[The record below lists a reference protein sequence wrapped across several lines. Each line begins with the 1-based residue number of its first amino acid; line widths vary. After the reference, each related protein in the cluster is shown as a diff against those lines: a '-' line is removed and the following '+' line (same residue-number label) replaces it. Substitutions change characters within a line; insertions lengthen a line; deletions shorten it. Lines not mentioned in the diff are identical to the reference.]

1 MIWKIVNL
9 IFKISNKIYFSDEKK
24 SWSSAINSS
33 QSYQDK
39 IIFDKVIKCFE
50 KIKNKKT
57 EFYERDG
64 WIFNQKPDESDLIEF
79 LKKNVSKKNTPF
91 QVLDYG
97 GSLGSRYFSNYN
109 FVKNNKIYW
118 NIVEQSRFVKYG
130 KRNLQT
136 DNLKFFNSLSECLN
150 YKKMNCVIF
159 SGSLQYLENYYQIL
173 NEMKKENITYI
184 FIDNLPLSNY
194 NQNKIFVQNISKKI
208 YNSSYPIHIFS
219 KKAFINEVKKLNF
232 KVLKV
237 KMKPTVFYGFNY
249 YSLVLENKILR
260 YKIK

>member
-1 MIWKIVNL
+1 MIWKIANL
-9 IFKISNKIYFSDEKK
+9 IFKLSNKIYFSDEKK
-24 SWSSAINSS
+24 NWRSAINSS

-64 WIFNQKPDESDLIEF
+64 WIFNKKPDESDLIEF
-79 LKKNVSKKNTPF
+79 LKKNISEKKGTF

-97 GSLGSRYFSNYN
+97 GSLGSRYFSNYK
-109 FVKNNKIYW
+109 FIKNNNIYW
-118 NIVEQSRFVKYG
+118 NIVEQNRFVEYG

-136 DNLKFFNSLSECLN
+136 DSLKFFSSLSKCLN

-173 NEMKKENITYI
+173 NEMKKKNIAYI
-184 FIDNLPLSNY
+184 FIDNLPLSKY
-194 NQNKIFVQNISKKI
+194 NQNKIFVQNIYKKI

-219 KKAFINEVKKLNF
+219 KKTFINEVKKLNF
-232 KVLKV
+232 KVSKV

-249 YSLVLENKILR
+249 YSLVLESL
-260 YKIK
+260 IKK

>member
-1 MIWKIVNL
+1 MIWKIANL
-9 IFKISNKIYFSDEKK
+9 IFKLSNKIYFSDEKK
-24 SWSSAINSS
+24 SWRSAINSS

-39 IIFDKVIKCFE
+39 IISDKVINSFE

-64 WIFNQKPDESDLIEF
+64 WIFNEKPDESDLIEF
-79 LKKNVSKKNTPF
+79 LKKKISEKKSTF

-109 FVKNNKIYW
+109 FIKNNNIYW
-118 NIVEQSRFVKYG
+118 NIVEQSKFVEYG

-136 DNLKFFNSLSECLN
+136 DSLKFFSSLNECLN

-159 SGSLQYLENYYQIL
+159 SNSLHYLENYYQIL
-173 NEMKKENITYI
+173 DKMKKKKISYI
-184 FIDNLPLSNY
+184 FLDYLPLSKY
-194 NQNKIFVQNISKKI
+194 KKNKIFVQNISKKI

-219 KKAFINEVKKLNF
+219 KKIFLDEVKRLNF
-232 KVLKV
+232 KVSKV

-249 YSLVLENKILR
+249 YSLVLER
-260 YKIK
+260 